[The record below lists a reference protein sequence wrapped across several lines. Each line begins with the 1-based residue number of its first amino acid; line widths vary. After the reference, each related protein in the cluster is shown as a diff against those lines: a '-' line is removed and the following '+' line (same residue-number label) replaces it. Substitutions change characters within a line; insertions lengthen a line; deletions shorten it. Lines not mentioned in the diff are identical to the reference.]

1 MIVVVVVVVMM
12 IFYYYNNNNNN
23 NNNNNDD
30 DDDDDDDDDNDNN
43 KKKNSMIAIKGAN
56 QDFYNL
62 LTALQTVFNTYA
74 QVARAQSCTYHVK
87 HIVYGGT
94 AQLLSL
100 TVFNSHLF

>member
-1 MIVVVVVVVMM
+1 MIVAVVVMMMM
-12 IFYYYNNNNNN
+12 IFYYNNN

-30 DDDDDDDDDNDNN
+30 DDDNNNDNN

-62 LTALQTVFNTYA
+62 LTAPQTVFNTYA
-74 QVARAQSCTYHVK
+74 QVAWAQSCAYHVK

-100 TVFNSHLF
+100 TMFNSHLF